1 MTTLITFDQLGF
13 QHPNGQT
20 LFQNLSGTIGTEA
33 VGLVGDNGVGKTTFA
48 RLLAAELV
56 PTQGRI
62 HRHGTL
68 YYLPQQIQPNGQH
81 TLADLIGIRPTLDAL
96 QRIEQ
101 GSIAETDFE
110 QVSARWDIRQQAQTQ
125 LERYGLTFD
134 LETACNRLSGGELT
148 RVALIGAFLSE
159 ADLLILDEPTNH
171 LDIQQRQILFEQIR
185 NWQKGL
191 VVISHDIQLLNLMD
205 RILELSPQGLK
216 SYGGNYDFY
225 QQQKTLEQQ
234 ALQAT
239 LDQAKQQRKVE
250 LQTLQRQQERQQ
262 KKQAAGAREGKQA
275 NQAKILLDRQKE
287 RSQQSSGKLNK
298 HIVDSRNELNQKVQ
312 QAAQAIAKQS
322 PRYLFAPDTQVAT
335 NKLILRLRDV
345 VLPYNLTGGQ
355 PLDFDLVG
363 AQRVGLIG
371 PNGCGKSTLLKII
384 GGLFPHEHKHDHDQ
398 VQLQVAAAYI
408 DQHASQLN
416 PNTGVLTQMQQ
427 TGQLTE
433 SDARQ
438 RFAQVGLT
446 AEKVQLPSR
455 QLSGGEP
462 IKAALLCALYRQP
475 APQLLLLD
483 EPNNHI
489 DLASSQAL
497 IDMLNQY
504 QGALMIVSHDMAF
517 LNQLNLTHKLHW
529 QTKHQLPNHQAW

>member
-20 LFQNLSGTIGTEA
+20 LFQNLHGTIGAET
-33 VGLVGDNGVGKTTFA
+33 VGLVGDNGVGKTTLA
-48 RLLAAELV
+48 RLLAGELV
-56 PTQGRI
+56 PTQSRI
-62 HRHGTL
+62 HQHGTL
-68 YYLPQQIQPNGQH
+68 YYLPQQIQPNDQH
-81 TLADLIGIRPTLDAL
+81 TLADLMGIRPTLDAL

-101 GSIAETDFE
+101 GSIEEADFE
-110 QVSARWDIRQQAQTQ
+110 QVGARWDLRQQAQTQ

-171 LDIQQRQILFEQIR
+171 LDIQQRQILFEQIKQ
-185 NWQKGL
+185 WKKGL
-191 VVISHDIQLLNLMD
+191 LVISHDIQLLNLMD

-225 QQQKTLEQQ
+225 QQQKKLEQQ
-234 ALQAT
+234 ALQAK

-298 HIVDSRNELNQKVQ
+298 HIADSRNELNQKVQ

-322 PRYLFAPDTQVAT
+322 PRYLFAPESQVAT
-335 NKLILRLRDV
+335 YKLILCLRYL

-355 PLDFDLVG
+355 GLNFDLVG
-363 AQRVGLIG
+363 AQRVALIG

-384 GGLFPHEHKHDHDQ
+384 GGLLPCDKGQIDRH
-398 VQLQVAAAYI
+398 VAIAYI

-438 RFAQVGLT
+438 RFAQIGLT

-455 QLSGGEP
+455 QLSGGER
-462 IKAALLCALYRQP
+462 IKAALLCALYQRKP
-475 APQLLLLD
+475 AQLLLLD

-489 DLASSQAL
+489 DLSTSQAL

-504 QGALMIVSHDMAF
+504 QGALIIVSHDMAF
-517 LNQLNLTHKLHW
+517 LNQLNLTHKLQW
-529 QTKHQLPNHQAW
+529 SNKHQPPDHQAW